1 MPVVVALLATA
12 AAAEEAGAGSLEA
25 TLATLPVIHSIDDS
39 KAIPFY
45 SSSLVLSMRLTFA

>member
-25 TLATLPVIHSIDDS
+25 TLATLPVIHSIDNS
-39 KAIPFY
+39 TAIPFY
-45 SSSLVLSMRLTFA
+45 SSLLVLSMRLTFV